1 MRASG
6 MRKFC
11 NHLVASSKME
21 TKMQDKVHSKML
33 RAGKKNYFFDV
44 KKASN
49 GSNYLTI
56 AESYL
61 GKDGQKVVN
70 RIMIFKDHFADFS
83 GSLFEAKSYLG

>member
-1 MRASG
+1 LR
-6 MRKFC
+6 
-11 NHLVASSKME
+11 E
-21 TKMQDKVHSKML
+21 THINKMQQQNEKEKLHSEMV

-44 KKASN
+44 KTASN

-70 RIMIFKDHFADFS
+70 RLMIFKDHFADFGNAFS
-83 GSLFEAKSYLG
+83 GLKQYFE